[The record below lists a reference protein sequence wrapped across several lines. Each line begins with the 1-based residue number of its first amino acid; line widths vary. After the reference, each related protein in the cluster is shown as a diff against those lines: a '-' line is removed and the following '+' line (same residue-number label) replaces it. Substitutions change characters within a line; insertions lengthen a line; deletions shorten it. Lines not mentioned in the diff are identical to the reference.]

1 VSCTQNS
8 STLSTLPVEISCC
21 QFVRP
26 FPLSSFR
33 FLSRHFGDNMT
44 VVRETDM
51 LTSTWAQR
59 TRPGPRT
66 VSLQAYR
73 QRICFLMVVAWKRA
87 HIRRSGLQFLSR
99 NCWTPWE
106 WLPHGQRWQ
115 IDQANHHWCLT
126 GTWGHRGD
134 DQVSVQEKLLI
145 ESLFIQVR
153 EHVMH
158 GLMSVQHTVRKWRW
172 HALRQSRIRQW
183 QWWLMFFALYWTL
196 LSDIFWLSDYYFI
209 IWLLMFLILV
219 TCHTLCSIHQLLKK
233 HFQVKMFGLIVLT
246 VVLML
251 QCCVRRRRLSSVVW

>member
-1 VSCTQNS
+1 MSCTQNN

-99 NCWTPWE
+99 NCWTPWRMATTRTAMTDRSSQ
-106 WLPHGQRWQ
+106 PPQMS
-115 IDQANHHWCLT
+115 
-126 GTWGHRGD
+126 HRHLRP
-134 DQVSVQEKLLI
+134 S
-145 ESLFIQVR
+145 
-153 EHVMH
+153 
-158 GLMSVQHTVRKWRW
+158 WRW
-172 HALRQSRIRQW
+172 SGVSARETAHRIAVHTSQR
-183 QWWLMFFALYWTL
+183 
-196 LSDIFWLSDYYFI
+196 
-209 IWLLMFLILV
+209 
-219 TCHTLCSIHQLLKK
+219 TCHAQTYVYATHIA
-233 HFQVKMFGLIVLT
+233 
-246 VVLML
+246 
-251 QCCVRRRRLSSVVW
+251 